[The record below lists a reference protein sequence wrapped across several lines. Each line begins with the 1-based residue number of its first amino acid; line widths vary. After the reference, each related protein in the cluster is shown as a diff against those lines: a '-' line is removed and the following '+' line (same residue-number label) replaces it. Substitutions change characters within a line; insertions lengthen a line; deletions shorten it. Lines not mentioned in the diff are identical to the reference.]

1 MSVEVGR
8 RVFLSSAAAAGIGSA
23 GVALT
28 FPERLNAHIHDSGG
42 IVDLQIEKQL
52 RDGVQ
57 GLRGSRR
64 GEAARQLASTLRL
77 AAAQHKEKGT
87 DETFK
92 AFLRRE
98 VRQEGRDS
106 LLAREIDSTAFAKE
120 TKQFGVSHVPALS
133 PIALELREKV
143 LDSLLAR
150 GLTPVLLNMAKTFD
164 QISEWIDNQPAPL
177 LIRSQASMCPDLTN
191 QMRILEATLAIS
203 CIFNQIMCVVITGMW
218 VGLLISL
225 TASGC

>member
-1 MSVEVGR
+1 MSVEVDR

-23 GVALT
+23 GLALA
-28 FPERLNAHIHDSGG
+28 FPEGLNAHVHDSGG
-42 IVDLQIEKQL
+42 IVDLEIEKQL

-57 GLRGSRR
+57 GLRGTKR
-64 GEAARQLASTLRL
+64 GEAARQLASTLRM

-87 DETFK
+87 DEAFK

-98 VRQEGRDS
+98 VKQEGRGS

-120 TKQFGVSHVPALS
+120 TRQFGISHVPALT
-133 PIALELREKV
+133 PVDLGLRQKV
-143 LDSLLAR
+143 LDSLIA
-150 GLTPVLLNMAKTFD
+150 GGFTPVLLNMAKTFD
-164 QISEWIDNQPAPL
+164 QLSEWIDNLPAPL
-177 LIRSQASMCPDLTN
+177 LIRAQGSMCPDLTN